1 MFKPKKIICLIKTDR
16 FKYTCKNI
24 HLDEQK
30 HEINNTYRFNK
41 GVPYLIKNKED
52 YDELIAIDMFEPYEE
67 KKETAKEKKAREK
80 AEKEAEEGKK
90 LEDSEEDNDL
100 KDEPEAVPAEQTDG
114 ADSITKRP
122 DAE

>member
-24 HLDEQK
+24 HLDKQE

-52 YDELIAIDMFEPYEE
+52 YDELVSLDMFEDFKEE
-67 KKETAKEKKAREK
+67 VKETAKEKRDREK
-80 AEKEAEEGKK
+80 AEKEAEEAKK
-90 LEDSEEDNDL
+90 AEEEQEAEESSEDNS
-100 KDEPEAVPAEQTDG
+100 DEIQEAE
-114 ADSITKRP
+114 
-122 DAE
+122 